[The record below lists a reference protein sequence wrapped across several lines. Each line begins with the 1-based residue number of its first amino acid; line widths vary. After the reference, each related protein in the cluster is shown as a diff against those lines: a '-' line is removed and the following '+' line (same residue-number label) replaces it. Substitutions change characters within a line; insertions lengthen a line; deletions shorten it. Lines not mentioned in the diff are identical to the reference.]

1 MCSLSDSWGL
11 ARLVREKDE
20 PGANSGAIRSQGQES
35 YPVVS
40 EANSMENK
48 IRILVADDHA
58 LLRNGVVNVINQEMD
73 MAVVAEAA
81 NGETAITLYH
91 LHKPDVALIDLR
103 MPGMGGLEASR
114 RIKAADPNANLII
127 LTIYDT
133 GEDIDLCLK
142 AGAKAYLMKD
152 ILAEDLVQCIRDVKN
167 GKTRVAPTVAAKL
180 AERLTQVQLT
190 PRELDV
196 LQLVAHGKANKEIAK
211 ELDITDGTVK
221 VHLTNLFQKLSV
233 TSRTEAIAAAIRR
246 GLVRI

>member
-1 MCSLSDSWGL
+1 
-11 ARLVREKDE
+11 
-20 PGANSGAIRSQGQES
+20 
-35 YPVVS
+35 
-40 EANSMENK
+40 MENK

-58 LLRNGVVNVINQEMD
+58 LLRNGVATVINQELD
-73 MAVVAEAA
+73 MVVVAEAA
-81 NGETAITLYH
+81 NGETAITLYR
-91 LHKPDVALIDLR
+91 LHQPDVALMDLR
-103 MPGMGGLEASR
+103 MPGMDGLEASR

-142 AGAKAYLMKD
+142 AGARAYLLKD

-167 GKTRVAPTVAAKL
+167 GKTRLTPTVAAKL

-196 LQLVAHGKANKEIAK
+196 LRLVAHGKANKEIAK

-221 VHLTNLFQKLSV
+221 IHLTNLFKKLSV

-246 GLVRI
+246 GLFRI